1 MYFSAI
7 LIISDINITLY
18 ITINIYIKLLEQ
30 ESLSSIQIKS
40 KQIIYIYE
48 VMIITDIIKTLV
60 QYIYVK
66 YCRMRA

>member
-30 ESLSSIQIKS
+30 ESLSSIQIKANH
-40 KQIIYIYE
+40 IYLRSNDYNRYSQNISAINLCKNTAE
-48 VMIITDIIKTLV
+48 
-60 QYIYVK
+60 
-66 YCRMRA
+66 

>member
-40 KQIIYIYE
+40 KQIIYIYDNRYYQN
-48 VMIITDIIKTLV
+48 ISA
-60 QYIYVK
+60 IYLCK
-66 YCRMRA
+66 ILQNESLNH